1 MPRLDIIPEGIP
13 FEIIRGMSIL
23 KVDEIIIDIEKTN
36 KNTLLYTIIHSPK
49 KKKMIKEIIHIK

>member
-49 KKKMIKEIIHIK
+49 KMIKEE

>member
-13 FEIIRGMSIL
+13 FEIIRGISIL

-36 KNTLLYTIIHSPK
+36 KNTLLYAIIHSPK
-49 KKKMIKEIIHIK
+49 KKKRKINNN